1 VSRFVCKLRAKQPER
16 VWHIEV
22 QPGEE
27 VQVDFGVGAPI
38 EIADARPRRSWILR
52 MVLSYSRKGYSEAVY
67 RQDIETFLRCLENGL
82 RAFGGVPLLLNL
94 DNLKA
99 AVLKA
104 DWLPKDAGGNIVP
117 TGPPSSGRRTP
128 IMTRRRSTFP
138 AGQLADPDEL
148 QVEFERRVARLLIA
162 SSANFIPISAAWFVC
177 DWSLFAKA
185 GLRIVAVRHRIN
197 LPYEHPLSESP
208 RKPTQTATTRQAC
221 QAS

>member
-67 RQDIETFLRCLENGL
+67 RQDTETFLRCLENGL

-99 AVLKA
+99 AVLKPIGCRKTPA
-104 DWLPKDAGGNIVP
+104 EILCRQ
-117 TGPPSSGRRTP
+117 GRPLRE
-128 IMTRRRSTFP
+128 
-138 AGQLADPDEL
+138 GEL
-148 QVEFERRVARLLIA
+148 Q
-162 SSANFIPISAAWFVC
+162 S
-177 DWSLFAKA
+177 
-185 GLRIVAVRHRIN
+185 
-197 LPYEHPLSESP
+197 
-208 RKPTQTATTRQAC
+208 
-221 QAS
+221 